1 MKTFLK
7 TFVSLYVVGFLLM
20 NPFLALAQTTLKD
33 EAKSPTSR
41 AFGGLVPCGNDK
53 TPVVLDPVSGKEI
66 GGDIINPCDF
76 NYFLFMINKIIN
88 FILTVLALPLAAIA
102 FAYAGFLL
110 LFSGGQSSQR
120 EKAKSIFWNTAKGLI
135 IIAACW
141 LIVSTILSVLGYDGA
156 WIGF

>member
-20 NPFLALAQTTLKD
+20 NPFLAFAQSTLKD
-33 EAKSPTSR
+33 ESTSSTSR
-41 AFGGLVPCGNDK
+41 SLGGLVPCGNDK
-53 TPVVLDPVSGKEI
+53 DKDGA
-66 GGDIINPCDF
+66 IINPCDF

-141 LIVSTILSVLGYDGA
+141 LIISTILSVLGYDGA